1 MQADPDRQEI
11 EVARLTEL
19 VRHLQSARED
29 ERCRLARDLHDEL
42 GSLLTSA
49 KLDVARIRTQLAGK
63 SPEGSR
69 LLVHLIETLDTGIAL
84 GRRIIED
91 LGPSTLNNL
100 GLVVSLELL
109 ARDFTERSG
118 VAAHA
123 ALEPVRLG
131 PAAQLVVY
139 RLVQEAIT
147 NITKYSKASHVWL
160 SLAMRRG
167 RAEVSVRDDGVG
179 FDTTLQPA
187 SAFGLI
193 GMRFR
198 VEAEGGLLTLVSA
211 PGQGTLIRASLPP
224 STPGAA

>member
-1 MQADPDRQEI
+1 MQAERDRLEI

-19 VRHLQSARED
+19 VRHLQTARED

-49 KLDVARIRTQLAGK
+49 KLDAARIRTQLAGK

-69 LLVHLIETLDTGIAL
+69 LLGHLIETLDTGIAL

-91 LGPSTLNNL
+91 LGPSSLNNL
-100 GLVVSLELL
+100 GLVVALEIL
-109 ARDFTERSG
+109 AREFAERSG
-118 VAAHA
+118 VVAHV
-123 ALEPVRLG
+123 ALEPVQLG
-131 PAAQLVVY
+131 PPAQLVVY

-167 RAEVSVRDDGVG
+167 QAEVSVRDDGVG
-179 FDTTLQPA
+179 FDAALQPP

-198 VEAEGGLLTLVSA
+198 VEAEGGVLALVSA
-211 PGQGTLIRASLPP
+211 PGEGTLIRASLPQA
-224 STPGAA
+224 TPCAH